1 MHATRTTYTSSTHT
15 RVLVAFYTHAD
26 NGLTIEE
33 PTEFDERFGHVVG
46 FSYDKHF
53 GPAAGNW
60 SLTFKRPHGMRQSAE
75 RLWRDPEGVWVKIKV
90 QVDGQI
96 IDRVFG
102 IIDGASGDDARAGMG
117 QRTETYTIRGRDIGK
132 VLETTELWVNLFH
145 LSSQALRSLGALT
158 SSMMERL
165 RGTPAHFVRVL
176 LEEWV
181 GNSGT
186 AEAQWM
192 LPPGLGRGSFY
203 SLLLDAGRVRGI
215 EPMSEAEHGVALA
228 TTLLQLDAQVAG
240 NKLWDVMQEWSNPAM
255 NELFIDLGAP
265 QGAGDRD
272 LASLVP
278 KVYLRER
285 PFPTRS
291 DNGRT
296 TNRDRWERL
305 RTHTLRPND
314 VRKRQVTRGGGAH
327 RYNYWL
333 IQVEGIGTEG
343 FNVAEILQRGVG
355 GVPYGQPGNIPI
367 YNTES
372 IQRYGVRR
380 FTPSTRFIPLYTAR
394 RDTPQEDLEQFF
406 RLLARWNKKIHDW
419 YVTAPMELSGTIET
433 TRLFPEIRIGERVR
447 EERANG
453 DVVTYY
459 VEGVSDVYAYPHGG
473 STTLTL
479 TRGAF
484 EDEDLL
490 GYAYEAYGRPGLSD
504 RERCGVPP
512 GEDLDEFLD
521 QLAAD
526 CDLNLPR
533 GQVEGYTTSA
543 DIGAV
548 EGDDF
553 TIAPEQRTL
562 EAERDGT
569 QDERAPEQPIAE
581 DPAMTDTLVVPDV
594 DGEAGPNAPPASEP
608 TFTGEA
614 LDRGDPIADDGG
626 YIDPIDGLD
635 NAGV

>member
-1 MHATRTTYTSSTHT
+1 MHETRNTYTSSTHT
-15 RVLVAFYTHAD
+15 RILFAFYTHED
-26 NGLTIEE
+26 NGLSIDD
-33 PTEFDERFGHVVG
+33 PTEFDARFGHVVA

-53 GPAAGNW
+53 GPASGSW
-60 SLTFKRPHGMRQSAE
+60 TLTFKRPHSMHRSAE
-75 RLWRDPEGVWVKIKV
+75 RIWRDPEGVWVRIKV

-102 IIDGASGDDARAGMG
+102 IIDGVSGDDARAGMG
-117 QRTETYTIRGRDIGK
+117 VRQETYTIRGRDFGK
-132 VLETTELWVNLFH
+132 VLESTELWVNLFH
-145 LSSQALRSLGALT
+145 VSQQALRSMGALT
-158 SSMMERL
+158 SSMLERL
-165 RGTPAHFVRVL
+165 RGTPAHFMRVL

-186 AEAQWM
+186 AESQWM

-203 SLLLDAGRVRGI
+203 DLLLDAGRVRGI
-215 EPMSEAEHGVALA
+215 EPMQEREQGVAIA
-228 TTLLQLDAQVAG
+228 TSLVQLDYVSNAG
-240 NKLWDVMQEWSNPAM
+240 KLWDAMQEWSNPCM
-255 NELFIDLGAP
+255 NELFVDLGRPA
-265 QGAGDRD
+265 GAGDRD

-291 DNGRT
+291 EDGRT
-296 TNRDRWERL
+296 TARARWEGL
-305 RTHTLRPND
+305 RTHVLRPGD
-314 VRKRQVTRGGGAH
+314 VRKRQVTRGGAAH
-327 RYNYWL
+327 RFNYWL

-343 FNVAEILQRGVG
+343 FNVAEILQRGVS

-367 YNTES
+367 YSTES

-380 FTPSTRFIPLYTAR
+380 FTQSTRFIPVYTAR
-394 RDTPQEDLEQFF
+394 RDTPQADLDQWF
-406 RLLARWNKKIHDW
+406 RLLAAWNKKMHDW

-433 TRLFPEIRIGERVR
+433 TRMFPEIHIGERVR

-453 DVVTYY
+453 EVVTYY
-459 VEGVSDVYAYPHGG
+459 VEGVSDSYSYPHGG
-473 STTLTL
+473 STVLTL
-479 TRGAF
+479 TRGEF
-484 EDEDLL
+484 EGEDLL
-490 GYAYEAYGRPGLSD
+490 DTAYETYSRPGLSE

-512 GEDLDEFLD
+512 QDDLDEFLD

-526 CDLNLPR
+526 CDLNLPS

-543 DIGAV
+543 DVVAV

-569 QDERAPEQPIAE
+569 TDDRAP
-581 DPAMTDTLVVPDV
+581 DSPAVEEGGMTDPLVVPNTDE
-594 DGEAGPNAPPASEP
+594 GGNAPPAAEDS
-608 TFTGEA
+608 FTGTA
-614 LDRGDPIADDGG
+614 LERGDPIGDDSG
-626 YIDPIDGLD
+626 YIDPIEGLE